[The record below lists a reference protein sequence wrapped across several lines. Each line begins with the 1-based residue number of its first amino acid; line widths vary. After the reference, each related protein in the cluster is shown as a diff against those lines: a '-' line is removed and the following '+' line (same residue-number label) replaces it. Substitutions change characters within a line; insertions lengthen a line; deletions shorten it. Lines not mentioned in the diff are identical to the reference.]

1 MALSLF
7 QERINHLSAR
17 AVSVEDPE
25 EFNRVF
31 SDLRAA
37 LRGQLAHLREMVD
50 DAKETISRLPAK
62 AILDPRVTERQGKRR
77 KSHRRKVQ
85 SGLGGSDSV
94 GSA

>member
-37 LRGQLAHLREMVD
+37 LRGQLAHLEKWSTMP
-50 DAKETISRLPAK
+50 K
-62 AILDPRVTERQGKRR
+62 KRFRGSLR
-77 KSHRRKVQ
+77 KPFSIHE
-85 SGLGGSDSV
+85 
-94 GSA
+94 